1 MYDRT
6 WEDFMFRKIYRV
18 LTVFAVVA
26 AASGL
31 LASGADARIGGGFSS
46 GSRGSRTFSST
57 PSTSTMPSASTMQR
71 STTQPDISR
80 PGYSPSGG
88 FFGRPGFFGG
98 GFLGSLAAGFIGAGL
113 FGLLF
118 GHGFMGGLGG
128 FGSFLGLIF
137 QLGLIAFVGMWIW
150 RWFQRRDEAAYA
162 GSPYRGGS
170 QSYNPLGGALG
181 GGLGGSAASAP
192 STGQRSDDVGIG
204 NADYDAFERLLS
216 EMQKAYSN
224 EDLNA
229 LRAHATPEMVSY
241 FSEDLAENASR
252 GLVNRISDVKLLQG
266 DLAEAWREGGTE
278 YATVAM
284 RFSLNDT
291 MVERASG
298 RVVENG
304 PQQAVE
310 SWTFRRTAGG
320 PWMLSAIQQAR

>member
-1 MYDRT
+1 
-6 WEDFMFRKIYRV
+6 MFRKIYRV

-31 LASGADARIGGGFSS
+31 LASAADARIGSGFSS
-46 GSRGSRTFSST
+46 GSRGSRTFSS
-57 PSTSTMPSASTMQR
+57 PSSTSTMPSTSTMQR
-71 STTQPDISR
+71 TTTQPDVAR
-80 PGYSPSGG
+80 PGYAPSGG
-88 FFGRPGFFGG
+88 FLGRPGFFGG
-98 GFLGSLAAGFIGAGL
+98 SFLGNLAAGFIGAGL

-118 GHGFMGGLGG
+118 GHGMMGGLGG

-137 QLGLIAFVGMWIW
+137 QLGLIALIAMWIW
-150 RWFQRRDEAAYA
+150 RWFQRGNGPAYA
-162 GSPYRGGS
+162 GSLYRDGW

-181 GGLGGSAASAP
+181 GGIGGGAARAA

-204 NADYDAFERLLS
+204 NADYDAFERLLG
-216 EMQKAYSN
+216 ETQAAYSK

-229 LRAHATPEMVSY
+229 LRALATPEMVSY

-252 GLVNRISDVKLLQG
+252 GLVNRVSDVKLLQG
-266 DLAEAWREGGTE
+266 DLSEAWREGGTE

-291 MVERASG
+291 TVERASG
-298 RVVENG
+298 RVVEGG
-304 PQQAVE
+304 PQQVVE

-320 PWMLSAIQQAR
+320 PWMLSAIQQTG

>member
-1 MYDRT
+1 MCDRM

-18 LTVFAVVA
+18 LTVFAIVA

-46 GSRGSRTFSST
+46 GSRGSRTFSS
-57 PSTSTMPSASTMQR
+57 PSSTSTMPSTSTMQR
-71 STTQPDISR
+71 TTAQPDVAR
-80 PGYSPSGG
+80 PGYAPSGG

-98 GFLGSLAAGFIGAGL
+98 SFLGSLAAGFIGAGL

-118 GHGFMGGLGG
+118 GHGVMGGLGG

-137 QLGLIAFVGMWIW
+137 QLGLIAFIAMWIW
-150 RWFQRRDEAAYA
+150 RWFQRSNGPAYA
-162 GSPYRGGS
+162 GSLYRGGG

-181 GGLGGSAASAP
+181 AGLGGSAAG
-192 STGQRSDDVGIG
+192 TGGQRSDDVGIG
-204 NADYDAFERLLS
+204 NADYDAFERLLGDA
-216 EMQKAYSN
+216 QAAYGR

-229 LRAHATPEMVSY
+229 LRTLATPEMVSY

-252 GLVNRISDVKLLQG
+252 GLVNRVSDVKLLQG
-266 DLAEAWREGGTE
+266 DLSEAWREGGTE

-284 RFSLNDT
+284 RYAINDT

-298 RVVENG
+298 RVVEGG
-304 PQQAVE
+304 PQQVVE

-320 PWMLSAIQQAR
+320 PWMLCAIQQER